1 MSSRM
6 RVALVLGIVMGA
18 FAAVG
23 TASAASDV
31 VISQVYGAGG
41 NVGALR
47 THDYVELYNR
57 GPLALPLGN
66 LSIQYASA
74 TGTGNF
80 GSSSTQLT
88 ELPDFTLQPGQYF
101 LIQEGSAAMVG
112 DPLPTADHVDPTPIL
127 MAAGAGKVALVS
139 GDETLNCNGSVGQ
152 PCSAA
157 SLARILDLVG
167 YGNANFFEGSG
178 AAPTLGTTL
187 AALRAGNGAQDT
199 DNNAVD
205 FAAAT
210 PNPRNSVVGDAAPS
224 VSSSSPTAGAT
235 GVARASNVSITFSEP
250 VDVTGTWY
258 TIECNASGSHA
269 ATPSGGPT
277 TYSLDPTTDFAA
289 NETCT
294 VKVLAA
300 GVTDQDTQD
309 PPNQMAADHTFTFQ
323 TVDQAVCG
331 DAATKIGAIQGA
343 GATAAI
349 TGNVS
354 VEGVVVGD
362 FEGPTTA
369 GLQGFYLQ
377 DSGDGNDATS
387 DGIFVFTGNTDNSLA
402 AGDVVRVTGFARERF
417 GQTTINGS
425 NSDTAAVTNIVDC
438 QATGSVPTTDV
449 SMPFAALDSP
459 ERYEGMLVRFPQDLV
474 IAEYFNYDQFG
485 ELVLALPLPGESRP
499 FTPTAIDEPGAA
511 ANARNTA
518 NLLRRITLDD
528 TLAASNPSVASSS
541 ERQPVLVDERVP
553 RRRPRPERGG
563 RPDVRV
569 QPLPHRA
576 DPPGRLHRGEPAA
589 GRARARRRHAPRGC
603 DEHAQLL
610 HHRRLPDGRSAGQQ
624 VLAVPDDGV
633 PRVRRRP
640 AGRVHPAA
648 RQARRGRGR
657 RER

>member
-101 LIQEGSAAMVG
+101 LIQEGSAATVG

-199 DNNAVD
+199 DNNAAD

-309 PPNQMAADHTFTFQ
+309 PPNQMAADHTFS
-323 TVDQAVCG
+323 VPDRRPGGLRRRRRRRSARSR
-331 DAATKIGAIQGA
+331 APARPLRSPATSPSRASSSATSRVRRSA
-343 GATAAI
+343 GI
-349 TGNVS
+349 
-354 VEGVVVGD
+354 
-362 FEGPTTA
+362 
-369 GLQGFYLQ
+369 QGFYLQ
-377 DSGDGNDATS
+377 DSGDGDPATS
-387 DGIFVFTGNTDNSLA
+387 DGIFVYTGEHEQQPRAPATSSA
-402 AGDVVRVTGFARERF
+402 SRASPAS
-417 GQTTINGS
+417 GS
-425 NSDTAAVTNIVDC
+425 
-438 QATGSVPTTDV
+438 
-449 SMPFAALDSP
+449 
-459 ERYEGMLVRFPQDLV
+459 
-474 IAEYFNYDQFG
+474 
-485 ELVLALPLPGESRP
+485 
-499 FTPTAIDEPGAA
+499 
-511 ANARNTA
+511 
-518 NLLRRITLDD
+518 
-528 TLAASNPSVASSS
+528 
-541 ERQPVLVDERVP
+541 P
-553 RRRPRPERGG
+553 RRRST
-563 RPDVRV
+563 
-569 QPLPHRA
+569 
-576 DPPGRLHRGEPAA
+576 
-589 GRARARRRHAPRGC
+589 ARTAT
-603 DEHAQLL
+603 
-610 HHRRLPDGRSAGQQ
+610 
-624 VLAVPDDGV
+624 
-633 PRVRRRP
+633 RRP
-640 AGRVHPAA
+640 
-648 RQARRGRGR
+648 
-657 RER
+657 

>member
-1 MSSRM
+1 
-6 RVALVLGIVMGA
+6 
-18 FAAVG
+18 
-23 TASAASDV
+23 
-31 VISQVYGAGG
+31 
-41 NVGALR
+41 
-47 THDYVELYNR
+47 
-57 GPLALPLGN
+57 
-66 LSIQYASA
+66 
-74 TGTGNF
+74 
-80 GSSSTQLT
+80 
-88 ELPDFTLQPGQYF
+88 
-101 LIQEGSAAMVG
+101 MVG

-199 DNNAVD
+199 DNNAAD

-300 GVTDQDTQD
+300 GGRPIRTHRIHRTRWRRTTRSRSR
-309 PPNQMAADHTFTFQ
+309 PSTRRCAATP
-323 TVDQAVCG
+323 
-331 DAATKIGAIQGA
+331 ATKIGAIQGA

-349 TGNVS
+349 TGNVT

-377 DSGDGNDATS
+377 DS
-387 DGIFVFTGNTDNSLA
+387 
-402 AGDVVRVTGFARERF
+402 
-417 GQTTINGS
+417 
-425 NSDTAAVTNIVDC
+425 
-438 QATGSVPTTDV
+438 
-449 SMPFAALDSP
+449 
-459 ERYEGMLVRFPQDLV
+459 
-474 IAEYFNYDQFG
+474 
-485 ELVLALPLPGESRP
+485 
-499 FTPTAIDEPGAA
+499 
-511 ANARNTA
+511 
-518 NLLRRITLDD
+518 
-528 TLAASNPSVASSS
+528 
-541 ERQPVLVDERVP
+541 
-553 RRRPRPERGG
+553 RRRQRCDVG
-563 RPDVRV
+563 RH
-569 QPLPHRA
+569 L
-576 DPPGRLHRGEPAA
+576 RLHRQ
-589 GRARARRRHAPRGC
+589 H
-603 DEHAQLL
+603 
-610 HHRRLPDGRSAGQQ
+610 GQQ
-624 VLAVPDDGV
+624 
-633 PRVRRRP
+633 PRAPVTSS
-640 AGRVHPAA
+640 A
-648 RQARRGRGR
+648 
-657 RER
+657 

>member
-1 MSSRM
+1 M

-23 TASAASDV
+23 TASAASDI

-80 GSSSTQLT
+80 GSSSTMLT

-101 LIQEGSAAMVG
+101 LIQEGSSATVG
-112 DPLPTADHVDPTPIL
+112 DPLPTADHVDPSPIL

-152 PCSAA
+152 PCSAT
-157 SLARILDLVG
+157 SLARIIDLVG

-178 AAPTLGTTL
+178 AAPTIGTTL
-187 AALRAGNGAQDT
+187 AAFRAGNGAQDT
-199 DNNAVD
+199 DNNAAD

-224 VSSSSPTAGAT
+224 VSSSSPIAGAT

-250 VDVTGTWY
+250 VDGRAPGTR
-258 TIECNASGSHA
+258 SS
-269 ATPSGGPT
+269 ATRAVPRGHVIGGPT

-331 DAATKIGAIQGA
+331 DPATKIGAIQG
-343 GATAAI
+343 
-349 TGNVS
+349 S
-354 VEGVVVGD
+354 RRDRRDHRQRVG
-362 FEGPTTA
+362 
-369 GLQGFYLQ
+369 
-377 DSGDGNDATS
+377 
-387 DGIFVFTGNTDNSLA
+387 
-402 AGDVVRVTGFARERF
+402 
-417 GQTTINGS
+417 
-425 NSDTAAVTNIVDC
+425 
-438 QATGSVPTTDV
+438 
-449 SMPFAALDSP
+449 
-459 ERYEGMLVRFPQDLV
+459 
-474 IAEYFNYDQFG
+474 
-485 ELVLALPLPGESRP
+485 
-499 FTPTAIDEPGAA
+499 
-511 ANARNTA
+511 
-518 NLLRRITLDD
+518 
-528 TLAASNPSVASSS
+528 
-541 ERQPVLVDERVP
+541 
-553 RRRPRPERGG
+553 RG
-563 RPDVRV
+563 
-569 QPLPHRA
+569 
-576 DPPGRLHRGEPAA
+576 
-589 GRARARRRHAPRGC
+589 
-603 DEHAQLL
+603 
-610 HHRRLPDGRSAGQQ
+610 
-624 VLAVPDDGV
+624 
-633 PRVRRRP
+633 
-640 AGRVHPAA
+640 
-648 RQARRGRGR
+648 RRGRGLR
-657 RER
+657 GADDRGAAGLLPAGLR